1 MKYPLF
7 AIIACATIGQLQAQQ
22 NTTAPAAI
30 DYSINKVGSNYLF
43 TPSKILSATPV
54 EDQCK
59 TSTCWSYSTLSLLES
74 ELIRLGKGQ
83 YNLSQMYVARC
94 AYTEK
99 AITYLRMNGNHSFDQ
114 GGEGWDIPSIVSKY
128 GIVPESVYTGL
139 KNGATRHDHSEMI
152 AVLKGFMSALVKR
165 DMGTYSENW
174 IPAFEGILDA
184 YLGPI
189 PKEFT
194 YQGKNYT
201 PQSFA
206 ASLQLNMSDYVAL
219 TSFTHHPDYSHFVI
233 EVPDNWAMDR
243 AYNLPLTEFTNT
255 VINAIDK
262 GYTVAWA
269 ADVSEKGF
277 SFRDGLAIVPADES
291 TIKKI
296 GTDNA
301 GFNDA
306 GAKKEG
312 NAFSQPVAELNI
324 TAELRQTAFDKQTTT
339 DDHGMHIVGVSK
351 EKNGGTYFLVKNS
364 WGTGNAL
371 GGYFYVSEAYFKY
384 KTISV
389 MLHKDG
395 IDKAT
400 TKKLGI

>member
-1 MKYPLF
+1 M
-7 AIIACATIGQLQAQQ
+7 
-22 NTTAPAAI
+22 
-30 DYSINKVGSNYLF
+30 
-43 TPSKILSATPV
+43 
-54 EDQCK
+54 
-59 TSTCWSYSTLSLLES
+59 
-74 ELIRLGKGQ
+74 
-83 YNLSQMYVARC
+83 
-94 AYTEK
+94 
-99 AITYLRMNGNHSFDQ
+99 
-114 GGEGWDIPSIVSKY
+114 
-128 GIVPESVYTGL
+128 
-139 KNGATRHDHSEMI
+139 
-152 AVLKGFMSALVKR
+152 
-165 DMGTYSENW
+165 
-174 IPAFEGILDA
+174 
-184 YLGPI
+184 
-189 PKEFT
+189 
-194 YQGKNYT
+194 
-201 PQSFA
+201 
-206 ASLQLNMSDYVAL
+206 
-219 TSFTHHPDYSHFVI
+219 
-233 EVPDNWAMDR
+233 
-243 AYNLPLTEFTNT
+243 
-255 VINAIDK
+255 
-262 GYTVAWA
+262 
-269 ADVSEKGF
+269 SEKGF

-324 TAELRQTAFDKQTTT
+324 TAELRHTAFDKQTTT
-339 DDHGMHIVGVSK
+339 DDNGMHIVGFSK